1 MIKILVGYICDLVF
15 GDPYWIPHP
24 IRFIGNGISSTER
37 GLRKIFKGSV
47 LEKLGGIILVLMVVS
62 SSYLLIY
69 LLLWIADWFHPAFRW
84 IMETFLIFQ
93 ILATKSLDVESRK
106 VYIKLKQGDIL
117 EARRFLSYI
126 VGRDTTHLN
135 EQEITRGAVE
145 TVAENISDG
154 IIGPLCYIFIGGAPL
169 GMAYKA
175 INTLDSMVG
184 YKNEKYLHFGWASA
198 KLDDLINLIPAR
210 LTGLFIVVSSG
221 LLGYDWSNSLRILRR
236 DSRNHKSPNSGYP
249 EAAVAGALNIQIG
262 GTNSYFGQ
270 LVEKPTIGDKLK
282 ELDTEDILRTIKI
295 MYGASAV
302 GMFFFTLIR
311 WVAYTQWGIG
321 L

>member
-1 MIKILVGYICDLVF
+1 MVKIFIGYICDLIF

-24 IRFIGNGISSTER
+24 IRFIGNGISNTER
-37 GLRKIFKGSV
+37 GLRKFVKGPQQ
-47 LEKLGGIILVLMVVS
+47 EKLGGILLTLIIVC
-62 SSYLLIY
+62 SSYLLTV
-69 LLLWIADWFHPAFRW
+69 LLLWFAQKIHPTFRS

-106 VYIKLKQGDIL
+106 VYTQLKNENIL
-117 EARRFLSYI
+117 EARKYLSYI

-135 EQEITRGAVE
+135 EKEIVRGAVE

-154 IIGPLCYIFIGGAPL
+154 IIGPLLYTVIGGAPL

-175 INTLDSMVG
+175 VNTLDSMVG

-198 KLDDLINLIPAR
+198 KLDDLANIIPAR
-210 LTGLFIVVSSG
+210 LTAFFIVISAG
-221 LLGYDWSNSLRILRR
+221 LLKYDGSNSLKILKR
-236 DSRNHKSPNSGYP
+236 DRRNHKSPNSGYP

-262 GTNSYFGQ
+262 GANSYFGQ
-270 LVEKPTIGDKLK
+270 LVEKPMIGDKSK
-282 ELDTEDILRTIKI
+282 EIDKEDLLRTIKI

-302 GMFFFTLIR
+302 GVLFFSIIR
-311 WVAYTQWGIG
+311 WMVYLQWGIG